1 MNSNGLLNNEEDKME
16 VDRKKLEEEEDEVVA
31 EMDCYHVPLNRQH
44 YSAATLHFLTEK
56 PAKMEDCTARMKPLV
71 KHLEIDYENG
81 SDRSDGIVNN
91 DELLATFAGK
101 GTSETEVLN
110 HAICFI
116 EQGKAYFVEVD
127 DTFKMRRKINAS
139 IVTDASEEPSSSTA
153 TKRNT
158 SPVRVKFARAETDA
172 QRKRREQSSYFKHQQ
187 AEQEAWK
194 PVTVIHKEPKFALS
208 IVENGDE
215 LLPNNSTGRIKSEPK

>member
-1 MNSNGLLNNEEDKME
+1 ME
-16 VDRKKLEEEEDEVVA
+16 VNGKKLEEEEDEVVA
-31 EMDCYHVPLNRQH
+31 EMDCYHVPLNRQN
-44 YSAATLHFLTEK
+44 YSAATLHFLTEQ
-56 PAKMEDCTARMKPLV
+56 PSKMEECIARMKPLV

-81 SDRSDGIVNN
+81 CDRNDGVVNN
-91 DELLATFAGK
+91 DELVATFAGK

-127 DTFKMRRKINAS
+127 DTFKMRRKLNAS
-139 IVTDASEEPSSSTA
+139 TVVDASEEAGSSA
-153 TKRNT
+153 MKRNT

-194 PVTVIHKEPKFALS
+194 PVSVIHQEPKFALS
-208 IVENGDE
+208 IAEDAEVQPNG
-215 LLPNNSTGRIKSEPK
+215 TGQIKNEPLF